1 LAGTNV
7 IDSFIQIQEGMVTK
21 NKFTKVDQTKKI
33 EELHTDFQQLKS
45 HLYLMQDELTFIEH
59 LLNSYIFEPNTPN
72 LFERLQDY
80 QSRLKKVDVNRQE
93 VCQMIAQHEKELG
106 GMIQCTDTACD
117 NAYYQKHEKTK
128 AESVICLENFQNL
141 KSEIFQYAGGVLK
154 RRKPHK

>member
-1 LAGTNV
+1 M
-7 IDSFIQIQEGMVTK
+7 GMVTK
-21 NKFTKVDQTKKI
+21 NKFTKANQTKKI
-33 EELHTDFQQLKS
+33 EELHADFQQWKS
-45 HLYLMQDELTFIEH
+45 HLYLMQDELTFIDH

-72 LFERLQDY
+72 LFDRLQDY
-80 QSRLKKVDVNRQE
+80 QTRLKKVSINRLE

-141 KSEIFQYAGGVLK
+141 KSEIFQYAGGILK
-154 RRKPHK
+154 RRKPNK

>member
-1 LAGTNV
+1 
-7 IDSFIQIQEGMVTK
+7 MVTK
-21 NKFTKVDQTKKI
+21 SKFTKADQTKKV
-33 EELHTDFQQLKS
+33 EELHTDFQQWKS
-45 HLYLMQDELTFIEH
+45 HLYLMQDELTFINH

-80 QSRLKKVDVNRQE
+80 QTRLKKMSVNRLE

-117 NAYYQKHEKTK
+117 NAYYENHEITK
-128 AESVICLENFQNL
+128 AESVSCLENFQNL
-141 KSEIFQYAGGVLK
+141 KSEIFQYAGGILK